1 MISPTLQKHLDE
13 LRNRADRQGWQ
24 DFKITVIDDL
34 SLVVSVWNHYYGV
47 TNSHLAMMKLL
58 EHGEYCLGEH
68 GVGWKIVR
76 CMNDVFEYEIQPHLL
91 KLPDIDEVS
100 PEVTQDADQTAETM
114 NELRRKFGGVQWQLL
129 ALGAYVAHNIEPDE
143 LRGIDQTTNK
153 QTAAGHLRDIIAAE
167 FGVDQAQVTAM
178 NAELINSIGAGGV
191 NVVRWSRDQYLNWM
205 TGVHLATVD
214 YSLLLRLLFDLENE
228 ETDSQ
233 TRLDE

>member
-1 MISPTLQKHLDE
+1 MISPTLQNHLDE
-13 LRNRADRQGWQ
+13 LRERAEKSGWRS
-24 DFKITVIDDL
+24 FKTTVVDDL
-34 SLVVSVWNHYYGV
+34 TFVVTVWNHHYGV
-47 TNSHLAMMKLL
+47 TKPNQAMTKLL
-58 EHGEYCLGEH
+58 EHGEHCLGEH
-68 GVGWKIVR
+68 GVGWKIVL
-76 CMNDVFEYEIQPHLL
+76 CLNDVFEYEIQPHLL
-91 KLPDIDEVS
+91 VLPDMDEPA
-100 PEVTQDADQTAETM
+100 PEPTQDSDQTAETM

-167 FGVDQAQVTAM
+167 FGVDQAQVTAL

-214 YSLLLRLLFDLENE
+214 YSLLLRLLFDIENE
-228 ETDSQ
+228 NTDSQ